1 MESFKKRW
9 SIFLGI
15 LFDPWTLCFLI
26 ATGFLLYK
34 SLVHVHGIF
43 PFESNPGE
51 RRSRMAKIGRNT
63 FYEERE
69 RRFCI

>member
-1 MESFKKRW
+1 MIQEIMNMSTDEIKE
-9 SIFLGI
+9 IF
-15 LFDPWTLCFLI
+15 DHT
-26 ATGFLLYK
+26 K
-34 SLVHVHGIF
+34 NVDSKNVHVHGIF